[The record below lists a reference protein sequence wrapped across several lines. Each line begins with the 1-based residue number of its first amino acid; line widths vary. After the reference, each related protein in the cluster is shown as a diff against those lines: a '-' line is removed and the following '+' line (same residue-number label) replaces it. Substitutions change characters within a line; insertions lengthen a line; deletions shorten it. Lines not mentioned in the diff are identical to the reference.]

1 MSLTLY
7 DFKGNFRGFKALI
20 AAEYAG
26 VSVTVS
32 DFTDSARALSPLGKA
47 PVLSTPLGSVFESNA
62 IARHISRLNASSEL
76 LGSSFQSSSQVD
88 SWVDFAAHELE
99 LPACMWVYPVM
110 GHMPYNAAAH
120 AKAKEDLARSFATLD
135 KFLLDKTFL
144 VGDKVT
150 LADICVVSAI
160 VYPMK
165 LVCNK
170 EYLKPFTNLVRYFNT
185 VVNQKEFKAVIG
197 ECPLAKEELLPEGAP
212 KPVKVVEKSSKPAEK
227 PKEEKK
233 KKDDKHGDDEDD
245 EPKPEKKADHP
256 YKIMDQASPSPF
268 ILDAWKK
275 TYSNCHGD
283 YASAMKYFWENYDQK
298 GWSIWFMNYNY
309 NSENKRIFMA
319 GNAITGFQQRSDEV
333 RKWAFGVQDLLGEE
347 PPAGLLEIS
356 GVWLL
361 RGDTVEHMCQANDDA
376 NWYTWTKLAGGDV
389 APTEE
394 AKKTVAEYWCSED
407 KLQGKTIQDSK
418 VFK

>member
-20 AAEYAG
+20 AAEYNG

-32 DFTDSARALSPLGKA
+32 DFTEESKAMSPLGKA
-47 PVLSTPLGSVFESNA
+47 PVLSTPQGAIFESNA
-62 IARHISRLNASSEL
+62 IARHIARMNASTEL
-76 LGSSFQSSSQVD
+76 MGSGFLAQSSVD

-99 LPACMWVYPVM
+99 LPACMWTYPVL
-110 GHMPYNAAAH
+110 GHMPYNAGAY
-120 AKAKEDLARSFATLD
+120 AKAKEDLGRGFATLD
-135 KFLLDKTFL
+135 KYLLDRTFL

-165 LVCNK
+165 LVCTK
-170 EYLKPFTNLVRYFNT
+170 EYLKPYTNLQRYFNT
-185 VVNQKEFKAVIG
+185 CVNQPAFKAVIG
-197 ECPLAKEELLPEGAP
+197 DCPLAKDELLAEGAP
-212 KPVKVVEKSSKPAEK
+212 KPVKVVAAKVEK

-233 KKDDKHGDDEDD
+233 AAKKDDHDDDDD

-256 YKIMDQASPSPF
+256 YKIMDSATPSPF
-268 ILDAWKK
+268 LMDAWKK

-283 YASAMKYFWENYDQK
+283 YASAMKYFWENFDQK
-298 GWSIWFMNYNY
+298 GWSLWHMIYKYNE
-309 NSENKRIFMA
+309 ENKRIFMA
-319 GNAITGFQQRSDEV
+319 GNAITGFHQRTDEV

-347 PPAGLLEIS
+347 PPAGVLEIC

-361 RGDTVEHMCQANDDA
+361 RGDTVEHMCAANDDA
-376 NWYTWTKLAGGDV
+376 NWYAWTKIAGGDMTISEENKKMV
-389 APTEE
+389 AD
-394 AKKTVAEYWCSED
+394 YWCSDE
-407 KLQGKTIQDSK
+407 KLEGKVIQDSK